1 MQQISID
8 FATPNKAS
16 IERQIG
22 TLIEYLSEGRTI
34 NFIQARE
41 MGIGFLN
48 SRIPN
53 VKEKGYTVYSRRIKI
68 GHIYCKEY
76 SFKPFDNQL

>member
-1 MQQISID
+1 MNTQLNLD
-8 FATPNKAS
+8 FTASNKES
-16 IERQIG
+16 IERQIS

-48 SRIPN
+48 SRIPD
-53 VKEKGYTVYSRRIKI
+53 VKARGYKVYNRWTKIKTI
-68 GHIYCKEY
+68 KCKEY
-76 SFKPFDNQL
+76 SFKPFI

>member
-1 MQQISID
+1 MQQLNID
-8 FATPNKAS
+8 FSNKQS

-48 SRIPN
+48 SRIPD

>member
-1 MQQISID
+1 MQQLNID
-8 FATPNKAS
+8 FAASNKQS

-48 SRIPN
+48 SRISDLKKKQFS
-53 VKEKGYTVYSRRIKI
+53 VHSRWIKI
-68 GHIYCKEY
+68 KAIKCKEY
-76 SFKPFDNQL
+76 SFKPFN